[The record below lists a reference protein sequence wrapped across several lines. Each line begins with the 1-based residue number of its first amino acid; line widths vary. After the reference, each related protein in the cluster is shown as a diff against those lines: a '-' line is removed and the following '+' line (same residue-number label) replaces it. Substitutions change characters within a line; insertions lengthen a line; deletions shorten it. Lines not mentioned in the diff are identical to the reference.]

1 MPNYSLK
8 VGEFF
13 SLEQK
18 AYLIEHVV
26 GEVVHV
32 VAADEGSR
40 SIYQIDVLLSHFAE
54 GRLKFLTREELE
66 CSPAD
71 SVIKPTV
78 DVHAELTHRG
88 CGQNLGLLWR

>member
-40 SIYQIDVLLSHFAE
+40 SIYQIDVLLSH
-54 GRLKFLTREELE
+54 
-66 CSPAD
+66 
-71 SVIKPTV
+71 
-78 DVHAELTHRG
+78 
-88 CGQNLGLLWR
+88 